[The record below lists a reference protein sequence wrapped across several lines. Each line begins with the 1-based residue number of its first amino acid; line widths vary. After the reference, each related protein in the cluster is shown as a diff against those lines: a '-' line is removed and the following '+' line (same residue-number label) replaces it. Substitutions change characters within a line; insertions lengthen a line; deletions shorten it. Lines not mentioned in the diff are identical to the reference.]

1 MSDYSENWEIPT
13 ANRPKTGDFK
23 FDLDTTLSSV
33 FALRSEIPEDAFTAQ
48 VLGTER
54 MGNGVLIRADGLVL
68 TIGYLIAEAETIWL
82 LSNQGDA
89 IPAHVVAY
97 DHNTGF
103 GLVQAL
109 ARITT
114 PPIALGNSQSTEI
127 GDPVIMAGHGG
138 QRHALSAWIAA
149 KREFA
154 GYWEYLL
161 DEAIFTTPPHP
172 NWGGAALLNAE
183 GKLIGIGS
191 LFVQQVDEY
200 DTQVDGNMI
209 VPVELLD
216 PILDDLLK
224 YGKSQHPQHPW
235 LGAYT
240 AEADGQLIVAG
251 LAEDGPAESADVQVG
266 DVVLAVA
273 GEPVND
279 LAAML
284 RKTWSLGSAGVE
296 VPLTLLRNG
305 EITDV
310 NISSSDRMLYMKSP
324 KIH

>member
-1 MSDYSENWEIPT
+1 MSDSSDEWEIPPG
-13 ANRPKTGDFK
+13 NQPKSGDFS
-23 FDLDTTLSSV
+23 FDLESTFSAV
-33 FALRSEIPEDAFTAQ
+33 FALRSEIPEDAFTAK

-68 TIGYLIAEAETIWL
+68 TIGYLIAEAETVWL
-82 LSNQGDA
+82 LSNDGDA

-97 DHNTGF
+97 DHSTGF

-109 ARITT
+109 AKISV
-114 PPIALGNSQSTEI
+114 PPIPLGDSRTAEM
-127 GDPVIMAGHGG
+127 GDPVIIAGHGG
-138 QRHALSAWIAA
+138 QSHALSAWIAA

-161 DEAIFTTPPHP
+161 GEAIFTTPPHP
-172 NWGGAALLNAE
+172 NWGGAALLNTE
-183 GKLIGIGS
+183 GELLGIGS

-209 VPVELLD
+209 VPIEILG

-224 YGKSQHPQHPW
+224 FGKSQHPQHPW
-235 LGAYT
+235 LGAYI
-240 AEADGQLIVAG
+240 AESDGQLVVAG
-251 LAEDGPAESADVQVG
+251 LAEDGPAESADIQVG
-266 DVVLAVA
+266 DIVLAVA
-273 GEPVND
+273 GEPVSE

-310 NISSSDRMLYMKSP
+310 SVSSSDRMLYMKSP
-324 KIH
+324 KMH

>member
-13 ANRPKTGDFK
+13 ANRPKAGDFK

-114 PPIALGNSQSTEI
+114 PPIALGNSHSAEI

-138 QRHALSAWIAA
+138 
-149 KREFA
+149 KR
-154 GYWEYLL
+154 
-161 DEAIFTTPPHP
+161 DQ
-172 NWGGAALLNAE
+172 NRR
-183 GKLIGIGS
+183 
-191 LFVQQVDEY
+191 
-200 DTQVDGNMI
+200 
-209 VPVELLD
+209 
-216 PILDDLLK
+216 
-224 YGKSQHPQHPW
+224 
-235 LGAYT
+235 
-240 AEADGQLIVAG
+240 
-251 LAEDGPAESADVQVG
+251 GPRA
-266 DVVLAVA
+266 
-273 GEPVND
+273 
-279 LAAML
+279 
-284 RKTWSLGSAGVE
+284 
-296 VPLTLLRNG
+296 
-305 EITDV
+305 
-310 NISSSDRMLYMKSP
+310 
-324 KIH
+324 

>member
-1 MSDYSENWEIPT
+1 MSDSSDEWDIPPG
-13 ANRPKTGDFK
+13 NQPKSGDFS
-23 FDLDTTLSSV
+23 FDLESTFSAV
-33 FALRSEIPEDAFTAQ
+33 FALRSEIPEDAFTAK

-68 TIGYLIAEAETIWL
+68 TIGYLIAEAETVWL
-82 LSNQGDA
+82 LSNDGDA

-97 DHNTGF
+97 DHSTGF

-109 ARITT
+109 AKISV
-114 PPIALGNSQSTEI
+114 PPIPLGDSRTAEM
-127 GDPVIMAGHGG
+127 GDPVIIAGHGG
-138 QRHALSAWIAA
+138 QSHALSAWIAA

-161 DEAIFTTPPHP
+161 GEAIFTTPPHP
-172 NWGGAALLNAE
+172 NWGGAALLNTE
-183 GKLIGIGS
+183 GELLGIGS

-209 VPVELLD
+209 VPIEILD

-224 YGKSQHPQHPW
+224 FGKSQHPQHPW

-251 LAEDGPAESADVQVG
+251 LAEDGPAESADVQAG

-305 EITDV
+305 EIADV
-310 NISSSDRMLYMKSP
+310 TVSSSDRMLYMKSP
-324 KIH
+324 KMH

>member
-1 MSDYSENWEIPT
+1 MPDESEEWEIPL
-13 ANRPKTGDFK
+13 ASQPNSDEFS
-23 FDLDTTLSSV
+23 FDLNAAYSTIY
-33 FALRSEIPEDAFTAQ
+33 ALRSEVPEDAFTAQ

-54 MGNGVLIRADGLVL
+54 MGNGVLISTDGLVL
-68 TIGYLIAEAETIWL
+68 TAGYLIAEAETVWL
-82 LSNQGDA
+82 LSNDGDA

-109 ARITT
+109 AKITT
-114 PPIALGNSQSTEI
+114 PPMPLGDSTEAET
-127 GDPVIMAGHGG
+127 GDPVILAGHGG
-138 QRHALSAWIAA
+138 PNHALSAWIAA

-161 DEAIFTTPPHP
+161 DAAIFTTPPHP
-172 NWGGAALLNAE
+172 NWGGAALIDQD

-209 VPVELLD
+209 IPIELLE

-224 YGKSQHPQHPW
+224 FGKSQQPQHPW
-235 LGAYT
+235 LGAYI
-240 AEADGQLIVAG
+240 AESDEQLVVAG
-251 LAEDGPAESADVQVG
+251 LAEGGPAENAKIEVG
-266 DVVLAVA
+266 DIILAVA
-273 GEPVND
+273 GEPVSD

-284 RKTWSLGSAGVE
+284 RKAWSLGSAGVE
-296 VPLTLLRNG
+296 VPLSLLRDN

-310 NISSSDRMLYMKSP
+310 SVASSDRMLYTKSP
-324 KIH
+324 KMH

>member
-1 MSDYSENWEIPT
+1 MPDETEEWEIPL
-13 ANRPKTGDFK
+13 ASQPNSDEFS
-23 FDLDTTLSSV
+23 FDLNAAYSTIY
-33 FALRSEIPEDAFTAQ
+33 ALRSEVPEDAFTAQ

-54 MGNGVLIRADGLVL
+54 MGNGVLISTDGLVL
-68 TIGYLIAEAETIWL
+68 TAGYLIAEAETVWL
-82 LSNQGDA
+82 LSNDGDA

-109 ARITT
+109 AKITT
-114 PPIALGNSQSTEI
+114 PPMPLGDSSEAET
-127 GDPVIMAGHGG
+127 GDPVILAGHGG
-138 QRHALSAWIAA
+138 PNYALSAWIAA

-161 DEAIFTTPPHP
+161 DAAIFTTPPHP
-172 NWGGAALLNAE
+172 NWGGAALIDQD

-200 DTQVDGNMI
+200 DTQVDSNMI
-209 VPVELLD
+209 IPIELLE

-224 YGKSQHPQHPW
+224 FGKSQQPQHPW
-235 LGAYT
+235 LGAYI
-240 AEADGQLIVAG
+240 AESDEQLVVAG
-251 LAEDGPAESADVQVG
+251 LAEGGPAENAKIEVG
-266 DVVLAVA
+266 DIILAVA
-273 GEPVND
+273 GEPVSD

-284 RKTWSLGSAGVE
+284 RKAWSLGSAGVE
-296 VPLTLLRNG
+296 VPLSLLRDN

-310 NISSSDRMLYMKSP
+310 SVASSDRMLYTKSP
-324 KIH
+324 KMH